1 MPPEIATL
9 SRHLQ
14 HNLQSLRGR
23 VARTPQHFS
32 PALLIPVAAIVGVSV
47 LLTISPK
54 ARKSL
59 LLKVA
64 MLVST
69 HLLQEQNERLDNEI
83 EGDER
88 KKKRRESGDNY
99 HDPSKN

>member
-1 MPPEIATL
+1 MNMHPEIATL

-14 HNLQSLRGR
+14 SNLQSLRGKVTNR
-23 VARTPQHFS
+23 PQHFS
-32 PALLIPVAAIVGVSV
+32 PALLLPVAAIVGVSV

-59 LLKVA
+59 LLKMA

-69 HLLQEQNERLDNEI
+69 HLLQDQNEQLQ
-83 EGDER
+83 DEQT
-88 KKKRRESGDNY
+88 GTDNY
-99 HDPSKN
+99 DPRKH

>member
-1 MPPEIATL
+1 MHPEIATL

-14 HNLQSLRGR
+14 NNLQSLRGR
-23 VARTPQHFS
+23 VGNRPQSFS
-32 PALLIPVAAIVGVSV
+32 PALLIPVAAIVGLSV

-69 HLLQEQNERLDNEI
+69 HLLQDQNERI
-83 EGDER
+83 EDETGVNPR
-88 KKKRRESGDNY
+88 DARED
-99 HDPSKN
+99 

>member
-1 MPPEIATL
+1 MKLHPEIATL

-14 HNLQSLRGR
+14 NNLQTLRGKVGTR
-23 VARTPQHFS
+23 PRFS
-32 PALLIPVAAIVGVSV
+32 PALLIPVAAIVGASV
-47 LLTISPK
+47 LLAISPK

-69 HLLQEQNERLDNEI
+69 HLLQDQNEQI
-83 EGDER
+83 E
-88 KKKRRESGDNY
+88 RETGTWGPDDLY
-99 HDPSKN
+99 KH

>member
-1 MPPEIATL
+1 VNMPPEIATL

-14 HNLQSLRGR
+14 HNLQSLRG
-23 VARTPQHFS
+23 VATGRRQHFN
-32 PALLIPVAAIVGVSV
+32 PALLIPVAAIIGVSV
-47 LLTISPK
+47 LLTVSPK

-69 HLLQEQNERLDNEI
+69 HLLQDHNEELEA
-83 EGDER
+83 EER
-88 KKKRRESGDNY
+88 AQP
-99 HDPSKN
+99 HDKQR

>member
-1 MPPEIATL
+1 MHPEIATL

-14 HNLQSLRGR
+14 NNLRSLRGR
-23 VARTPQHFS
+23 VGSNPQRFS

-59 LLKVA
+59 LLKMA

-69 HLLQEQNERLDNEI
+69 HLLQDQNEQLEDEEI
-83 EGDER
+83 GT
-88 KKKRRESGDNY
+88 GTDNY
-99 HDPSKN
+99 DPRKS

>member
-23 VARTPQHFS
+23 AGRAPQHFS
-32 PALLIPVAAIVGVSV
+32 PALLIPVAAIIGVSV

-69 HLLQEQNERLDNEI
+69 HLLQDQNERLENES
-83 EGDER
+83 EGGN
-88 KKKRRESGDNY
+88 KRGDNN

>member
-1 MPPEIATL
+1 M
-9 SRHLQ
+9 
-14 HNLQSLRGR
+14 RG
-23 VARTPQHFS
+23 VANRPQRFS
-32 PALLIPVAAIVGVSV
+32 PALLLPVAAIVGVSV

-69 HLLQEQNERLDNEI
+69 HLLQDQNEVLE
-83 EGDER
+83 DEDI
-88 KKKRRESGDNY
+88 GTGTDNY
-99 HDPSKN
+99 DPRRR

>member
-1 MPPEIATL
+1 MHPEITTL

-14 HNLQSLRGR
+14 HNLQALRGK
-23 VARTPQHFS
+23 VSRTPQHFS

-69 HLLQEQNERLDNEI
+69 HLLQEQNERMEDESEDDN
-83 EGDER
+83 R
-88 KKKRRESGDNY
+88 
-99 HDPSKN
+99 SKAKA

>member
-1 MPPEIATL
+1 MNMHPEIATL

-14 HNLQSLRGR
+14 RNLRSLRG
-23 VARTPQHFS
+23 VADRPQRFS
-32 PALLIPVAAIVGVSV
+32 PALLLPVAAIVGVSV

-69 HLLQEQNERLDNEI
+69 HLLQDQNEVLEDEEI
-83 EGDER
+83 GT
-88 KKKRRESGDNY
+88 GTDNY
-99 HDPSKN
+99 DPRHR

>member
-1 MPPEIATL
+1 MHPEIATL

-14 HNLQSLRGR
+14 QNLRSLRGR
-23 VARTPQHFS
+23 TVTPRQYFS

-47 LLTISPK
+47 LLTVSPK

-59 LLKVA
+59 LLKMA

-69 HLLQEQNERLDNEI
+69 HLLQDQNEQLE
-83 EGDER
+83 DE
-88 KKKRRESGDNY
+88 ELGTGTDNY
-99 HDPSKN
+99 DPRAG